1 MTGPLEGIRVV
12 EIGSLGP
19 GPFAGMMLADHGAEV
34 IRVERE
40 DPMQDLMGPLLRS
53 RKSVALDLKCP
64 DDIARL
70 RDLCRTADG
79 LIEGFRPGV
88 MERLGLGPEILMAD
102 NPKLVYGRMT
112 GWGQDGPYAHLAGHD
127 INYIALSGVLGAC
140 ARSGEI
146 PVPPMNLLGD
156 FGGGGML
163 LAFAMVSALLAVQRG
178 QQGQVIDCAMTDGS
192 ALLMTMIWGLKAKG
206 IWNGAA
212 GTNLLDTGAPFYDVY
227 ETADGGYISIGSLE
241 PRFFAALCKILKV
254 DDGPDFCNQNDRQS
268 WPVQKSKLTAIFKS
282 GTRNFWVDIF
292 EGSDVC
298 FAPVLTMEEA
308 LEHHHNRSRNCFI
321 EVGGVTQPAP
331 APRYSLTPCAFPTAP
346 PSLGKDQSLLEE
358 VNMARRG

>member
-127 INYIALSGVLGAC
+127 INYIALSVC
-140 ARSGEI
+140 
-146 PVPPMNLLGD
+146 
-156 FGGGGML
+156 FGGL
-163 LAFAMVSALLAVQRG
+163 R
-178 QQGQVIDCAMTDGS
+178 QV
-192 ALLMTMIWGLKAKG
+192 WG
-206 IWNGAA
+206 
-212 GTNLLDTGAPFYDVY
+212 DTGASNEFARGLWWRRNAAGFRHGECPV
-227 ETADGGYISIGSLE
+227 GS
-241 PRFFAALCKILKV
+241 AARSAGTGDRLR
-254 DDGPDFCNQNDRQS
+254 DDGWIGIADDDDLGAQGKRH
-268 WPVQKSKLTAIFKS
+268 LERRS
-282 GTRNFWVDIF
+282 GY
-292 EGSDVC
+292 ES
-298 FAPVLTMEEA
+298 
-308 LEHHHNRSRNCFI
+308 
-321 EVGGVTQPAP
+321 VGYRRP
-331 APRYSLTPCAFPTAP
+331 
-346 PSLGKDQSLLEE
+346 LL
-358 VNMARRG
+358 RRI